1 MDTCTLNPIQAGGTT
16 IAPVP
21 LYPTLPAPRELGF
34 NEAVALLHRAVEEKG
49 PHYIYTRVKGHTN
62 ENGHCVNFDLGK
74 PSCLIGHLLSYLGY
88 GPKHLEFGLVYGPR
102 VVELSSGGVD
112 GVFSRVGIV
121 TDPRTMYMLST
132 AQRLQDQGVP
142 WGHAV
147 ASAVIQSPRSR

>member
-21 LYPTLPAPRELGF
+21 LYPTLPPPRVLGYD
-34 NEAVALLHRAVEEKG
+34 EAVALLYRAVEEKG
-49 PHYIYTRVKGHTN
+49 PGYIYTRVKGHSN

-102 VVELSSGGVD
+102 TVDITGGGVD
-112 GVFSRVGIV
+112 GVFGQVGLL
-121 TDPRTMYMLST
+121 TDLRTMRMLTT
-132 AQRLQDQGVP
+132 AQRLQDQGAT
-142 WGHAV
+142 WGRAV
-147 ASAVIQSPRSR
+147 AESLRSR